1 MSIKRDFGTTLGRL
15 INGGV
20 QLTCA
25 EHSLLSALVDALPPE
40 LRSIVELQ
48 FQQYNLAQREPDQ
61 RALNF
66 YVKSSGLQGKSDFP
80 LIKHKGVEA
89 PLVRVKASFQSSTQD
104 IHAVLTC
111 VDGRAFQVTLDRR
124 ISVEEHLQHAK
135 VLSTV
140 EAWRSNFAMQ

>member
-1 MSIKRDFGTTLGRL
+1 MSVKRDFGTTLGRL
-15 INGGV
+15 VNGGIK
-20 QLTCA
+20 LTCA
-25 EHSLLSALVDALPPE
+25 EHSLLCALVAALPPE
-40 LRSIVELQ
+40 LRSIVERQ

-66 YVKSSGLQGKSDFP
+66 YVKSSGLLGKNDFP

-89 PLVRVKASFQSSTQD
+89 PLVRVNASFAPSAPD

-111 VDGRAFQVTLDRR
+111 VNGRAFQVTLDRR
-124 ISVEEHLQHAK
+124 ITVEEHLQHAK